1 MNEKTKKTYTLC
13 LEIVEGTS
21 WTGMPLYDDLTID
34 VDFTFLRYPAQDQ
47 QQTPA
52 RPDLFGYWN
61 LKQQKV
67 SWKNYFLTPFHLLRP
82 DRQSGR
88 TKRAVSSGLTTKH
101 LPCPLLPP
109 CYPLAT
115 EEHLRRGKVALQ
127 EPTFAPSPSLH
138 VQTPGGNTCR
148 LPRLQTLNLRY
159 LN

>member
-67 SWKNYFLTPFHLLRP
+67 SRKNT
-82 DRQSGR
+82 S
-88 TKRAVSSGLTTKH
+88 
-101 LPCPLLPP
+101 CPLPS
-109 CYPLAT
+109 T
-115 EEHLRRGKVALQ
+115 
-127 EPTFAPSPSLH
+127 PT
-138 VQTPGGNTCR
+138 
-148 LPRLQTLNLRY
+148 
-159 LN
+159 

>member
-21 WTGMPLYDDLTID
+21 WMGMPLYDDLTID

-67 SWKNYFLTPFHLLRP
+67 SWKKVLLEVFSSTP
-82 DRQSGR
+82 
-88 TKRAVSSGLTTKH
+88 T
-101 LPCPLLPP
+101 
-109 CYPLAT
+109 
-115 EEHLRRGKVALQ
+115 
-127 EPTFAPSPSLH
+127 
-138 VQTPGGNTCR
+138 
-148 LPRLQTLNLRY
+148 
-159 LN
+159 